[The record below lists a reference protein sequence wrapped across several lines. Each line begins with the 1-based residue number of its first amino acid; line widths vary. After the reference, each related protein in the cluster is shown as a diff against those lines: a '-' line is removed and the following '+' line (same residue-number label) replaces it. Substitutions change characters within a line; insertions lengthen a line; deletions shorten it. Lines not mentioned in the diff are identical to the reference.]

1 MIDFDKALTELGLPT
16 RDASELPTSGKTF
29 ADGGHYRLEVSGIER
44 FSAMQTMV
52 ETADQLG
59 VAIHRGIVSVGGAT
73 TLSFAELHDIAKL
86 GAERRI
92 ELIMTP
98 GPRRTWDLGPQVRTV
113 EGVGSGWRTRGVDA
127 MRFLL
132 ADIERGLEAG
142 LRGFL
147 ILDEGVMSTV
157 CQLRARGYFPPE
169 TIFKMSVYSGHGNPA
184 GARLVESLGANSL
197 NPLADLTS
205 AMLAAIRQTI
215 KIPLDVY
222 IYLVEAMGGFNRM
235 WEAAEIVRV
244 ASPTYLKFEPG
255 ESEGITYRP
264 YAEESYHQKLIHE
277 KVRFA
282 AITHELIQR
291 QNSQL
296 KPSPA
301 GSSDLVVPKP

>member
-73 TLSFAELHDIAKL
+73 TLSFAEL
-86 GAERRI
+86 
-92 ELIMTP
+92 
-98 GPRRTWDLGPQVRTV
+98 Q
-113 EGVGSGWRTRGVDA
+113 
-127 MRFLL
+127 
-132 ADIERGLEAG
+132 
-142 LRGFL
+142 
-147 ILDEGVMSTV
+147 
-157 CQLRARGYFPPE
+157 
-169 TIFKMSVYSGHGNPA
+169 
-184 GARLVESLGANSL
+184 
-197 NPLADLTS
+197 
-205 AMLAAIRQTI
+205 
-215 KIPLDVY
+215 
-222 IYLVEAMGGFNRM
+222 
-235 WEAAEIVRV
+235 
-244 ASPTYLKFEPG
+244 
-255 ESEGITYRP
+255 
-264 YAEESYHQKLIHE
+264 ESYHQKLIHE

-301 GSSDLVVPKP
+301 GSSDLVVPRP